1 MQLFKLMNYWKFMR
15 MIKLIKKLIKWKQKL
30 INWKGTLSIF
40 VYS

>member
-1 MQLFKLMNYWKFMR
+1 MQLFKLMNYCKFMR
-15 MIKLIKKLIKWKQKL
+15 MIKLIKKLTKWKQKL